1 MRDRLKN
8 KLLNKGI
15 RIEMMLFFILIA
27 VVALGNNM
35 GDSVFSNYFKEVYN
49 VTASQ
54 RAFIEFP
61 RELPG
66 LLCALVIG
74 GLSFLGDAKT
84 VVITQ
89 ILASIGLM
97 ALGLFTPPFGI
108 MLIFLFTNSLGMHLF
123 MPLSDSIGMSLAEP
137 DKVGQRMG
145 QYGSIKTL
153 VSFLAGIIVFFGF
166 RTGSFSFSSD
176 IKWIFVLGACI
187 FAVATVVS
195 LFLVKYTK
203 GMSISG
209 GNKKFRLVFRYRY
222 RYYYI
227 LTILHGVQKQ
237 IAYVFG
243 SWVIVDLLLKG
254 ADIMSLL
261 TIISSFIG
269 VFFLRLVGKV
279 MDKLGIRFMLFT
291 EALIFIFVY
300 TIYGFVVWYISENAI
315 SGAGF
320 SVLLVYLLFILDRLS
335 MQLSI
340 VKSVYLRSI
349 AYDQSEIT
357 SVLSTGTSLDHIVAI
372 LAAQLSGFIWTQFG
386 PQYVFF
392 MAAFLSLGNLFVAWR
407 VKPDSE
413 AIAAA
418 KAKEEV

>member
-1 MRDRLKN
+1 MREKIKDRL
-8 KLLNKGI
+8 LRKGI
-15 RIEMMLFFILIA
+15 RIEMLLFFVLIS

-66 LLCALVIG
+66 LLCALIIG
-74 GLSFLGDAKT
+74 GLSFLGDIKT
-84 VVITQ
+84 VVVTQ
-89 ILASIGLM
+89 ILACIGLM
-97 ALGLFTPPFGI
+97 ALGLFTPTFGI

-153 VSFLAGIIVFFGF
+153 VGFFAGIVVFFGF
-166 RTGSFSFSSD
+166 RSGAFSFTSD
-176 IKWIFVLGACI
+176 IKWIFIVGTGI
-187 FAVATVVS
+187 FAVAIIVS
-195 LFLVKYTK
+195 VFLVKYTK

-209 GNKKFRLVFRYRY
+209 GKKKFRLVFRYRY
-222 RYYYI
+222 RFYYI

-237 IAYVFG
+237 IAFVFG

-261 TIISSFIG
+261 TIVSSFIG
-269 VFFLRLVGKV
+269 IFFLRLVGKA
-279 MDKLGIRFMLFT
+279 MDKYGIRFMLYT
-291 EALIFIFVY
+291 EALLFIFVY
-300 TIYGFVVWYISENAI
+300 TIYGFVVWYIAENAI
-315 SGAGF
+315 SGAGW
-320 SVLLVYLLFILDRLS
+320 SVLLVYALFIMDRLS

-349 AYDQSEIT
+349 AYDKSEIT
-357 SVLSTGTSLDHIVAI
+357 SILSTGTSLDHIVAI

-392 MAAFLSLGNLFVAWR
+392 MAAILSLGNLFVAWR
-407 VKPDSE
+407 VKPDAE
-413 AIAAA
+413 DLQ
-418 KAKEEV
+418 

>member
-1 MRDRLKN
+1 MGDKLKKRL
-8 KLLNKGI
+8 LDKGI
-15 RIEMMLFFILIA
+15 RIEMLLFLILIA

-74 GLSFLGDAKT
+74 SLSFLGDIKT
-84 VVITQ
+84 VVLTQ
-89 ILASIGLM
+89 ILACVGLM
-97 ALGLFTPPFGI
+97 ALGLFTPSFGI

-137 DKVGQRMG
+137 DKVGHRMG
-145 QYGSIKTL
+145 QYGSIRTL
-153 VSFLAGIIVFFGF
+153 VGFAAGIVVFLGF
-166 RTGSFSFSSD
+166 RTGFFSFASE
-176 IKWIFVLGACI
+176 IKWIFVVGACI
-187 FAVATVVS
+187 FAVAIIVS
-195 LFLVKYTK
+195 VLLVKYTK
-203 GMSISG
+203 GMSIST

-269 VFFLRLVGKV
+269 IFFLRLVGKTI
-279 MDKLGIRFMLFT
+279 DKLGVRFMLFT
-291 EALIFIFVY
+291 EALLFIFVY

-315 SGAGF
+315 AGSGW
-320 SVLLVYLLFILDRLS
+320 SVILVYVLFIMDRLS
-335 MQLSI
+335 MQLGI
-340 VKSVYLRSI
+340 VKSIYLRSI

-392 MAAFLSLGNLFVAWR
+392 MAAILSLGNLFVAWQA
-407 VKPDSE
+407 KPVV
-413 AIAAA
+413 
-418 KAKEEV
+418 EERIQESVL

>member
-1 MRDRLKN
+1 MRDKIKE
-8 KLLNKGI
+8 KLLQRGI
-15 RIEMMLFFILIA
+15 RIEMLLFLILIA

-74 GLSFLGDAKT
+74 SLSFLGD
-84 VVITQ
+84 VRIVLISQ
-89 ILASIGLM
+89 ILASVGLM
-97 ALGLFTPPFGI
+97 TLGLFTPSFGI
-108 MLIFLFTNSLGMHLF
+108 MLLFLFTNSLGMHLF
-123 MPLSDSIGMSLAEP
+123 MPLSDSVGMSLAES

-153 VSFLAGIIVFFGF
+153 VGFVAGIVVFLGF
-166 RTGSFSFSSD
+166 RTGAFSFASE
-176 IKWIFVLGACI
+176 IKWIFVVGACV
-187 FAVATVVS
+187 FGVAIIVS
-195 LFLVKYTK
+195 VFLVKYTK
-203 GMSISG
+203 EMPISMG
-209 GNKKFRLVFRYRY
+209 KKKFRLVFRYRY

-269 VFFLRLVGKV
+269 IFFLRLVGKA
-279 MDKLGIRFMLFT
+279 MDKLGIRSMLFT
-291 EALIFIFVY
+291 EALLFIFVY
-300 TIYGFVVWYISENAI
+300 TIYGFVVWYISENAVAG
-315 SGAGF
+315 SGW
-320 SVLLVYLLFILDRLS
+320 SVLLAYILFIVDRLS

-357 SVLSTGTSLDHIVAI
+357 SVLSTGTSLDHIVSI

-392 MAAFLSLGNLFVAWR
+392 MAAVLSLGNLFVAWQA
-407 VKPDSE
+407 KPDE
-413 AIAAA
+413 
-418 KAKEEV
+418 KARQEKSLIF